1 MIETFIQEIGP
12 EFVKAIQESSIMVG
26 LSLIIAIVLGIPL
39 GILLYITS
47 QGLIWKNHVVRAIS
61 NMIINMIRSIPFIIL
76 MVALIPVTKLLVGKS
91 TGAMGAVVPL
101 SVAAVPLLA
110 RLVETALRNIDKGV
124 LESSVASGASTWQI
138 ITSVLLPEA
147 TYGIIQGITLTL
159 INIIAYS
166 ATVGAIGGG
175 GIGDLAIRYGYY
187 RYDNMT
193 LIVTIVFLVLVVQI
207 IQISGDKLA
216 ELTKK

>member
-1 MIETFIQEIGP
+1 
-12 EFVKAIQESSIMVG
+12 MVG